1 MEGLVMIK
9 RILSILLALVVLIGY
24 LPVTFAVEAET
35 VQSFSDMPDNWATP
49 ALKSAI
55 ENGLL
60 YGYDGKIMPDS
71 PLTRAQMAAVITRA
85 FGAVEEGDISSYSDV
100 KETDWFASSIA
111 KAYKMG
117 IMQGYAGKM
126 DPNSN
131 ITREQVFVILAR
143 ALKLK
148 PSDTINKTFLDI
160 NEISDWAKGEVYA
173 MVNAGYVKGSNG
185 KLNPKANI
193 TRAEFAQVMY
203 NIIKQ
208 YIRAAGEYTEVT
220 DGNIMVNVPGV
231 TLKNVKINGDLIVGD
246 GVDDGDLVL
255 DNVTVKGRLIV
266 RGGGVNSIIIIG
278 GSVEGEV
285 IIAKVDGNIRVSVED
300 DADVEVIVI
309 DDGKDNV
316 IVEGT
321 VGTVVVNIP
330 DVPVV
335 IQNATVNNIEV
346 NCEGAADI
354 TVAEDAE
361 VEYVVI
367 GDKAKG
373 SSLNVK
379 GSITNVET
387 SAPETKISGT
397 GKVVT
402 VDVNKGA
409 DNTSVTT
416 PDSEINNKGASGV
429 TAGGGKE
436 VPENESV
443 TNNSDGSDI
452 VTSPTVT
459 PTPVTPPSSDD
470 SPSYYPVS
478 DISVDSEIMV
488 LKVRE
493 TGTIAVTVKPSY
505 ATNKRVNWSSDNEDV
520 ATVANGVVT
529 AKNPGIATITVTS
542 AADSSKKAM
551 VRLII
556 GDLVVPANGSIQEA
570 INEATEGQVIA
581 VTPGTYEE
589 QLIIDKPLTLLGPN
603 AMIAGGDKRYPEAI
617 IKGTENGLSQ
627 LLELDAENVEINGFT
642 FDDTRIDNYNN
653 TTGTNT
659 NLIGGIAI
667 VNNRFIN
674 TSGTAIYLR
683 DGRNA
688 PGEYSKDIQ
697 ICNNKIE
704 TIISAGTV
712 DYNAGSGIIVMGAED
727 LRICG
732 NIISNAAYN
741 GIQLARNKNATVTDN
756 IVIDSEQP
764 ALQIAQWNEG
774 VHEIS
779 GNTFS
784 TKSEEK
790 GAIRLYGF
798 TNNYIPEFNI
808 SNNKIENSH
817 YGIQIGHGDAGKS
830 YNDIRDAN
838 YSLIGNIFDDISEHE
853 LIIYLNTE
861 PSNEEAE
868 EMNTLFKEVYGE
880 EYSSRA
886 KTNEDP
892 FTYVVNILKVGEGKE
907 FTTIQEAI
915 NAAEERDTILIAAG
929 TYEVQQ
935 IKISKSLTLIGLGDQ
950 SIIQATTKNAV
961 LTLGANDIIIKDLK
975 LVGAEGTEKGAGIK
989 IGSQVAIDGL
999 TIDNCI
1005 IEGFTNGIYA
1015 DTNSDVKPIVKNV
1028 YIANT
1033 HFINNTL
1040 KGIYVEKLSESTIEN
1055 CYFEGNGHFHNFA
1068 GAGIDINA
1076 KYADYNDITIRG
1088 CTFVNNGIGTQH
1100 GGGILVKARG
1110 TGDDTSYSS
1119 NPATLVN
1126 VKIEDCTFENN
1137 PKAIVLGE
1145 AEKNNTGPTNVVITN
1160 ATYIGDG
1167 EKVVDYR
1174 KKVIPP
1180 QDITI
1185 VSANDSGIVD
1195 SEAYKGVVATFVLGG
1210 ADLGKV
1216 QSVKVELFD
1225 DDDNLLAVTTL
1236 KSHKFPLSAGNL
1248 TAPIVAIEGSY
1259 EYGSWNK
1266 TEWTEGNPSP
1276 HNPPSYVVM
1285 TLTDDNGLKYRAE
1298 ERNLHTVYSG
1308 GKTWSK
1314 LWPAGDTSITGISVA
1329 GVAATVDT
1337 EDKTVYY
1344 VELPF
1349 GTELSELKAEDIVVT
1364 TADPNATVADAI
1376 TEDGGATWKVVV
1388 TAEDGI
1394 TKEIYTIKVTVK
1406 KPNWGELADT
1416 SWYNDSQTFFT
1427 INTAEQLAGL
1437 AKLVNDEY
1445 NFSGKTIKLGE
1456 DIDLADLPWIPIG
1469 TGNSAF
1475 KGNFDG
1481 NNKKISNLYI
1491 NSNAYINRG
1500 ISHNGL
1506 FGNSQAGKIENVTL
1520 ENVKI
1525 IINTPDDTNY
1535 SYTGS
1540 LAGLAQFVDNVTV
1553 TGSIN
1558 IEVTGGAR
1566 YIGGIVGHLYNGAM
1580 TNCKLNS
1587 TDGYGL
1593 ISGKYDVGGLA
1604 GYVYYGTSITDSTV
1618 QNMKING
1625 YLGVGGV
1632 SGRIQSE
1639 NKNAEFLLKDINI
1652 ENIIL
1657 GKLYEGTESACVGGI
1672 LGYPYLGITITI
1684 KDSHLEDVKIESSHA
1699 YNGLF
1704 YGLYSNTEQHGKVI
1718 LENVSY
1724 SGGEFNYLRNI
1735 VGLQKGEIA
1744 KYYSSI
1750 QAAIDEA
1757 TAGDNIIKVYPGDH
1771 GTSPIV
1777 IDQKEG
1783 VNITLEAVGEVVL
1796 KNQILFYG
1804 STRHAGEETL
1814 TIRGFT
1820 FDFSDATAD
1829 TEIISAPDRLPNG
1842 SYSYAHNI
1850 SIENNTFRGSL
1861 DADVV
1866 AIKTTRVFGLEIR
1879 NCEGINLHSLGQIR
1893 AQSKYLK
1900 VSDCT
1905 ITNAEG
1911 GINYYG
1917 PIDAEITGL
1926 TVYGADTE
1934 YGIRAGQSSGTVSGS
1949 VLTVSDSDIEAKYP
1963 VWLRGDAPETVIITG
1978 TKLNVNAEYGQ
1989 KVKNDAGSTVT
2000 IDGAYYVTTEAE
2012 LRDALSKDA
2021 NRIVLGD
2028 DITLTK
2034 HVNLDKHDSLE
2045 LDGDG
2050 HTITVE
2056 YDATNR

>member
-1 MEGLVMIK
+1 MIK

-459 PTPVTPPSSDD
+459 PTPVTPPRVTPTPVTPPSSDD

-520 ATVANGVVT
+520 ATVANGVLT

-642 FDDTRIDNYNN
+642 FDNTRIDNYNN

-659 NLIGGIAI
+659 NLIEGIAI
-667 VNNRFIN
+667 LNNRFVNI
-674 TSGTAIYLR
+674 SGTAIYLR

-688 PGEYSKDIQ
+688 PGVYSKDVK
-697 ICNNKIE
+697 ICNNIIE
-704 TIISAGTV
+704 EISPVGTADYDAGT
-712 DYNAGSGIIVMGAED
+712 GILVMGAED
-727 LRICG
+727 LIISG
-732 NIISNAAYN
+732 NIISKAAYN
-741 GIQLARNKNATVTDN
+741 GIQLGRNNNATITDN
-756 IVIDSEQP
+756 IVTESAQP
-764 ALQIAQWNEG
+764 ALQIAQWNAGE
-774 VHEIS
+774 HEIR

-798 TNNYIPEFNI
+798 KNGYDPEFIITDNI
-808 SNNKIENSH
+808 IENSV
-817 YGIQIGHGDAGKS
+817 YGIQIGHGDAGKN
-830 YNDIRDAN
+830 YNDIRDAK
-838 YSLIGNIFDDISEHE
+838 YSLSNNIFNNISDKE
-853 LIIYLNTE
+853 LIIYLNE
-861 PSNEEAE
+861 KASAEDIKAMNALFEEI
-868 EMNTLFKEVYGE
+868 YGE
-880 EYSSRA
+880 GYGA
-886 KTNEDP
+886 KLTTKEDP
-892 FTYVVNILKVGEGKE
+892 F
-907 FTTIQEAI
+907 
-915 NAAEERDTILIAAG
+915 
-929 TYEVQQ
+929 
-935 IKISKSLTLIGLGDQ
+935 
-950 SIIQATTKNAV
+950 
-961 LTLGANDIIIKDLK
+961 
-975 LVGAEGTEKGAGIK
+975 
-989 IGSQVAIDGL
+989 
-999 TIDNCI
+999 
-1005 IEGFTNGIYA
+1005 
-1015 DTNSDVKPIVKNV
+1015 V
-1028 YIANT
+1028 YIA
-1033 HFINNTL
+1033 
-1040 KGIYVEKLSESTIEN
+1040 GTISW
-1055 CYFEGNGHFHNFA
+1055 
-1068 GAGIDINA
+1068 
-1076 KYADYNDITIRG
+1076 ADY
-1088 CTFVNNGIGTQH
+1088 
-1100 GGGILVKARG
+1100 
-1110 TGDDTSYSS
+1110 
-1119 NPATLVN
+1119 
-1126 VKIEDCTFENN
+1126 
-1137 PKAIVLGE
+1137 
-1145 AEKNNTGPTNVVITN
+1145 
-1160 ATYIGDG
+1160 
-1167 EKVVDYR
+1167 
-1174 KKVIPP
+1174 
-1180 QDITI
+1180 
-1185 VSANDSGIVD
+1185 
-1195 SEAYKGVVATFVLGG
+1195 
-1210 ADLGKV
+1210 
-1216 QSVKVELFD
+1216 
-1225 DDDNLLAVTTL
+1225 
-1236 KSHKFPLSAGNL
+1236 
-1248 TAPIVAIEGSY
+1248 
-1259 EYGSWNK
+1259 
-1266 TEWTEGNPSP
+1266 
-1276 HNPPSYVVM
+1276 
-1285 TLTDDNGLKYRAE
+1285 
-1298 ERNLHTVYSG
+1298 
-1308 GKTWSK
+1308 
-1314 LWPAGDTSITGISVA
+1314 
-1329 GVAATVDT
+1329 
-1337 EDKTVYY
+1337 
-1344 VELPF
+1344 
-1349 GTELSELKAEDIVVT
+1349 
-1364 TADPNATVADAI
+1364 
-1376 TEDGGATWKVVV
+1376 
-1388 TAEDGI
+1388 
-1394 TKEIYTIKVTVK
+1394 
-1406 KPNWGELADT
+1406 ADT
-1416 SWYNDSQTFFT
+1416 SWYNDTDTEFT
-1427 INTAEQLAGL
+1427 IDTATQLAGL
-1437 AKLVNDEY
+1437 AELVNSGND
-1445 NFSGKTIKLGE
+1445 FRGKTVNLGA
-1456 DIDLADLPWIPIG
+1456 DIDLLNIEWIPIG

-1978 TKLNVNAEYGQ
+1978 TKLNVNAEDGQ

-2056 YDATNR
+2056 YDATNRCGFYLASDNITIKNVTITGDQRVVGIDTKHGTKGFTIENVTFKNISIGFYANPSVEGTIQNCHFEGLGIGIGYGSDASLEITDNSFEDINKYLEIFAELSDDEINEIIENNDFDYPVKIAEQSEPVSKIVIKDEGEESEE